1 MAWLLTLTL
10 GCISLYLQ
18 LPCVLSGL
26 VGRDPPST
34 PPRQPPAWTLSS
46 DLLPRQPALQPMFR
60 KLRQAPKLQRSVSP
74 PPTTGRPLKHGDSH
88 HARRQRHLVPQRLL
102 GPRRPQAQLLRVG
115 CVLGT
120 CQVQNLSHRL
130 WQLVG
135 PAGRR
140 NSAPVDPNSPHSYG

>member
-1 MAWLLTLTL
+1 MAWLLTLSVTL
-10 GCISLYLQ
+10 GCISLLYLR

-26 VGRDPPST
+26 AR
-34 PPRQPPAWTLSS
+34 PRQPLARTPSS
-46 DLLPRQPALQPMFR
+46 GLPPWQPAPQPMFR
-60 KLRQAPKLQRSVSP
+60 KLHQAPQPQKKAPQPQKRASLAPMVGQPLQHGGPRHSRLQR
-74 PPTTGRPLKHGDSH
+74 H
-88 HARRQRHLVPQRLL
+88 L
-102 GPRRPQAQLLRVG
+102 GPRRPHAQLLRVG

-140 NSAPVDPNSPHSYG
+140 NSAPVDPSSPHSYG